1 MENSQPRESQ
11 PRETPHV
18 PQTREYDL
26 VLYGATGFVGE
37 LLAQYVAA
45 AAPAGTRIALAGRD
59 LGRVGA
65 VRGRLPA
72 AAADWGLLQ
81 ADAAD
86 ADSLRRM
93 AESARVVVTTV
104 GPYAYYGLPLVLACA
119 AAGTDYADLTGEPLF
134 VRQSI
139 DAAHE
144 LAVRNSARIVHS
156 CGFDSV
162 PSDLSVYLTYR
173 QALADDAGEL
183 ESATLVASLR
193 GGMSGGTIASGRGQ
207 MRAVAADGSLRAELD
222 DPYLLS
228 ADRALESAPGGQSD
242 QALAKAS
249 SIDSSLSGWVASF
262 IMAQHNSRIVRR
274 SNSLLGWA
282 YGKDFRYREVMKV
295 GSPLLAAGVA
305 AMLWA
310 QNALGPLAHK
320 GFGPKVL
327 DAIVPKPGT
336 GPGEKARNAGWFS
349 MKTFTRTSR
358 GAKYRTTF
366 AADGDPGYKATA
378 VILGEVG
385 LCLAL
390 DRAELTELAGVLT
403 PAPVMAEPLARRLRA
418 AGMTIEVER
427 VDGR

>member
-1 MENSQPRESQ
+1 MQNSEAREF
-11 PRETPHV
+11 
-18 PQTREYDL
+18 DL

-37 LLAQYVAA
+37 LLAQYVAT
-45 AAPAGTRIALAGRD
+45 AAPAGMRIALAGRD
-59 LGRVGA
+59 LGKVRA

-72 AAADWGLLQ
+72 AAADWGLLR
-81 ADAAD
+81 ADAVD
-86 ADSLRRM
+86 EESLKLM
-93 AESARVVVTTV
+93 AEATRVVVTTV
-104 GPYAYYGLPLVLACA
+104 GPYADYGLPLVLACA

-134 VRQSI
+134 VRESA

-144 LAVRNSARIVHS
+144 LAVKNSARIVHS

-162 PSDLSVYLTYR
+162 PSDLSVYLTYK
-173 QALADDAGEL
+173 QALADGAGEL

-193 GGMSGGTIASGRGQ
+193 GGMSGGTVASGRGQ
-207 MRAVAADGSLRAELD
+207 MRAVAADGSLQRKLD

-228 ADRALESAPGGQSD
+228 ADRGLESAPGGQSD
-242 QALAKAS
+242 RALAKAS
-249 SIDSSLSGWVASF
+249 SIDPSLSGWVTSF

-274 SNSLLGWA
+274 SNSLLGWV

-295 GSPLLAAGVA
+295 SGPVLAAGVSA
-305 AMLWA
+305 ALWV
-310 QNALGPLAHK
+310 QSTLGPWAHK
-320 GFGPKVL
+320 GFGDKVIG
-327 DAIVPKPGT
+327 AIVPKPGT
-336 GPGEKARNAGWFS
+336 GPDQKARDAGWFS
-349 MKTFTRTSR
+349 MKTFTRTSS
-358 GAKYRTTF
+358 GAHYRTTF

-390 DRAELTELAGVLT
+390 ERDELTELAGVLT

-427 VDGR
+427 A